1 LNASASCAIRWASS
15 ASVCSKSSCTGA
27 EKVTQQRGD
36 RRGRDVL
43 EDEALAGF
51 GERKL
56 RLT

>member
-1 LNASASCAIRWASS
+1 VRHQVGGFGIGLLKIKLHRR
-15 ASVCSKSSCTGA
+15 G
-27 EKVTQQRGD
+27 KVTQQQGD